1 MGGSANSSHKCGII
15 MIRIWAKVMAENVLL
30 SSPRWADKQMPD
42 PGLALRQEAKIR
54 PATAPGDLLSRPIS
68 GAKKNSLTIVTRSL
82 DADQVIPRYLFPFQ
96 SLQSSFCG
104 RTNSRRGSKICETKH
119 LFLIC
124 KTSKQQVKRMMIRS
138 AVGSHT
144 VKSRPAEVAGTQ
156 DRRSSIAE
164 DLHR

>member
-104 RTNSRRGSKICETKH
+104 RTNILSQT
-119 LFLIC
+119 
-124 KTSKQQVKRMMIRS
+124 
-138 AVGSHT
+138 A
-144 VKSRPAEVAGTQ
+144 AEEARYVRQ
-156 DRRSSIAE
+156 SIFF
-164 DLHR
+164 